1 MDSTNAGQ
9 KIAAK
14 SKELMNYIK
23 KKDAS
28 WLAQAMLMIIIA
40 AVVIGMFS
48 YTTNKFRLRSANCYK
63 MDRRYTT
70 DPNSLIKSPPRWQDD
85 YSLRDFYIKTAHNCC
100 SGGSFKNSY
109 VDLCHL
115 RTAIKQGVRC
125 LDFEIYSIDNKPRIA
140 TSSLESYNYKET
152 YNSIAFSEAMNEV
165 RKMAF
170 SGNAPNQHDL
180 MLIHLRVKSTNK
192 EIYKEMARNL
202 HSVFGGFLL
211 PNMYGRSFDGDN
223 LGKLPV
229 KELKRHGKVIV
240 IVDQAN
246 KSSYMDT
253 PFYDYV
259 NMISGSPNMR
269 LLRNRGITTD
279 LYNHEELTNFNRQN
293 MSIVLPELS
302 TVNTN
307 PKINI
312 AHQYGC
318 QMVAM
323 NLSKDDGLLE
333 FYEGDRGF
341 KNYAFKLKPK
351 SLRFNPI
358 KIREPSQAD
367 VGAALTKEC
376 VEAAG
381 VPGGKICLG

>member
-9 KIAAK
+9 KIAEK
-14 SKELMNYIK
+14 SKEMMNYIR

-40 AVVIGMFS
+40 AIVIGMFS
-48 YTTNKFRLRSANCYK
+48 YTTNKLRLRAANCYK
-63 MDRRYTT
+63 MDSRYST
-70 DPNSLIKSPPRWQDD
+70 DPNSMIKSPPSWHENH
-85 YSLRDFYIKTAHNCC
+85 SLRDFYIKTAHNCC
-100 SGGSFKNSY
+100 AGGDFKNSF

-125 LDFEIYSIDNKPRIA
+125 LDFEIYSINNEPRIA
-140 TSSLESYNYKET
+140 TSSLESFNYKET
-152 YNSIAFSEAMNEV
+152 YNSIAFSEAMNEIK
-165 RKMAF
+165 KMAF
-170 SGNAPNQHDL
+170 SGNAPNQNDL
-180 MLIHLRVKSTNK
+180 LILHFRIKSTNK
-192 EIYKEMARNL
+192 DIYKEMAKNL
-202 HSVFGGFLL
+202 SRTFGGFLL

-223 LGKLPV
+223 LGKIPV
-229 KELKRHGKVIV
+229 KELKRHGKIIV
-240 IVDQAN
+240 IADQAN

-259 NMISGSPNMR
+259 NMTSGSPTLK
-269 LLRNRGITTD
+269 LLRNRGITTE
-279 LYNHEELTNFNRQN
+279 LYNHDELINFNRQN
-293 MSIVLPELS
+293 MSIVLPDLS
-302 TVNTN
+302 PTNTN

-333 FYEGDRGF
+333 YYEGERGF
-341 KNYAFKLKPK
+341 KSYAFKLKPK
-351 SLRFNPI
+351 NLRYIPV
-358 KIREPSQAD
+358 KIEKPSPTM